1 METLTYDQLDPISQK
16 MVSTGEGWDGNCY
29 TNKDGVKVTLH
40 GEGEVAKYSVEYP
53 EGHEPQ
59 EPVAETV
66 EETPAVEV
74 TPETAPVETTEE
86 VTATET
92 EPTTEPETTDSS
104 EVVADEVTETTET
117 TETNVETEVT
127 PTETAPTEP
136 ETV

>member
-1 METLTYDQLDPISQK
+1 METLNYDQLDPVTQE
-16 MVSTGEGWDGNCY
+16 MVRTGEGWGGTAY

-40 GEGEVAKYSVEYP
+40 GDGEVAKYSVEYP

-59 EPVAETV
+59 APVTETV

-74 TPETAPVETTEE
+74 TPETESVETTDE

-92 EPTTEPETTDSS
+92 EPTTEPESS
-104 EVVADEVTETTET
+104 EVVADEVTETTDT

-127 PTETAPTEP
+127 DTETAPTEP

>member
-1 METLTYDQLDPISQK
+1 METLTYDQLDPVSQK
-16 MVSTGEGWDGNCY
+16 MVSTGEGWDGTCY
-29 TNKDGVKVTLH
+29 TNNDGVKVTLH
-40 GEGEVAKYSVEYP
+40 GEGDVAKYSVEYP

-59 EPVAETV
+59 VPTTETV

-74 TPETAPVETTEE
+74 APETAPVETTDE

-92 EPTTEPETTDSS
+92 EPTTDTDSS
-104 EVVADEVTETTET
+104 EVVADEVTETTDT

-127 PTETAPTEP
+127 DTETAPTEP